1 MSLAANASVESSAN
15 GSAPGLITVA
25 VAHVSPAAGETA
37 LDPLVEAMPAGFV
50 NPITKKTTREIT
62 EARSGHARLGFK
74 FSVGMSFDI
83 MSAIL
88 RSKKSIGH
96 KAHNRINWRRNVLTC

>member
-50 NPITKKTTREIT
+50 NPITKKTISKIT
-62 EARSGHARLGFK
+62 DARNGHARRGFK
-74 FSVGMSFDI
+74 VIVEIRFDI
-83 MSAIL
+83 MQRYSVQ
-88 RSKKSIGH
+88 
-96 KAHNRINWRRNVLTC
+96 RNLSDTRHTTESTGGETS

>member
-1 MSLAANASVESSAN
+1 MSLAANARVESSAN
-15 GSAPGLITVA
+15 GSAAGLIIVA
-25 VAHVSPAAGETA
+25 AAHVSPAAGETA

-62 EARSGHARLGFK
+62 EASGQARPGFK
-74 FSVGMSFDI
+74 LSVGMRFDI